1 MTISERLDDDAKT
14 ALRAGEKL
22 RLTTLRRARAE
33 LKNAQIEARGQALSD
48 DDAIAVI
55 RRMIKRHEDSIE
67 QFTKGGRPELAEKET
82 AEKAILEE
90 YLPPQADDATVEAVV
105 REVIAAEGVT
115 DMKGLGKVMKPVMAR
130 LAGQVDGGR
139 VREVVQRVLAG

>member
-1 MTISERLDDDAKT
+1 MTISQRLDEDAKA

-22 RLTTLRRARAE
+22 RLSTLRRARAE
-33 LKNAQIEARGQALSD
+33 LKNAQIDARGQELSD
-48 DDAIAVI
+48 EDAIAVI

-67 QFTKGGRPELAEKET
+67 QFTAGGRAELAEKES
-82 AEKAILEE
+82 AEKAILEG

-115 DMKGLGKVMKPVMAR
+115 DMKGLGRVMKPVLAR
-130 LAGQVDGGR
+130 LNGQVDGGR